1 MVSINKNIHLGRA
14 FEPVSAG
21 EDLADNVGR
30 SCVKVVNALVRVD
43 SHGGSTAYNGS
54 DSGQISKQIGERRW
68 ISFRL

>member
-1 MVSINKNIHLGRA
+1 MANLSQFQQQKILPIMSEG
-14 FEPVSAG
+14 
-21 EDLADNVGR
+21 

-54 DSGQISKQIGERRW
+54 DSGQISKQIGESPW